1 MTGARLDFRISG
13 NLFCRFALALIRA
26 VLRMQENARH
36 TPEAVERFLDS
47 TLESVDSAE
56 ELAVGMAQRA
66 GMDED
71 DLMKIGMAIRE
82 SMVNAVVHGNQ
93 YSAHKKVR
101 VSVSR
106 SAGRFTITIADEGNG
121 FDPDTVPDPLATEN
135 LMRSSGRGIFLIRA
149 FMDEFQARRLD
160 PGMEVTMVKYL
171 DPA

>member
-1 MTGARLDFRISG
+1 MGINTGGGTETADRS
-13 NLFCRFALALIRA
+13 
-26 VLRMQENARH
+26 
-36 TPEAVERFLDS
+36 LDS

-56 ELAVGMAQRA
+56 AWAIEIAQKA
-66 GMDED
+66 GVNED
-71 DLMKIGMAIRE
+71 DLAKISMAVRE

-93 YSAHKKVR
+93 YSANKKVR
-101 VSVSR
+101 VSVTR
-106 SAGRFTITIADEGNG
+106 SAGRFTITIADEGKG

-149 FMDEFQARRLD
+149 FMDEFQVRRLE

>member
-1 MTGARLDFRISG
+1 MGINTGGGTETVD
-13 NLFCRFALALIRA
+13 
-26 VLRMQENARH
+26 
-36 TPEAVERFLDS
+36 RFLDS

-56 ELAVGMAQRA
+56 AWAIEIAQKA
-66 GMDED
+66 GVNED
-71 DLMKIGMAIRE
+71 DLAKISMAVRE

-106 SAGRFTITIADEGNG
+106 SADRFTIAIADEGNG
-121 FDPDTVPDPLATEN
+121 FDPDKLPDPLATEN

-149 FMDEFQARRLD
+149 FMDEFRVRRLE

-171 DPA
+171 SPA

>member
-1 MTGARLDFRISG
+1 MGINTGGGTDTADRL
-13 NLFCRFALALIRA
+13 
-26 VLRMQENARH
+26 
-36 TPEAVERFLDS
+36 LDS

-56 ELAVGMAQRA
+56 AWAVEIAQKA
-66 GMDED
+66 GVNED
-71 DLMKIGMAIRE
+71 DLAKISMAVRE

-121 FDPDTVPDPLATEN
+121 FDPDTLPDPLATEN

-149 FMDEFQARRLD
+149 FMDEFNVRKLD

>member
-1 MTGARLDFRISG
+1 MGINTGGGTETAD
-13 NLFCRFALALIRA
+13 
-26 VLRMQENARH
+26 
-36 TPEAVERFLDS
+36 RFLDS

-56 ELAVGMAQRA
+56 AWAIEIAQKA
-66 GMDED
+66 GVNED
-71 DLMKIGMAIRE
+71 DLAKISMAVRE

-93 YSAHKKVR
+93 YSANKKVR
-101 VSVSR
+101 VSVTR

-149 FMDEFQARRLD
+149 FMDEFQVRRLD

>member
-1 MTGARLDFRISG
+1 M
-13 NLFCRFALALIRA
+13 ALG
-26 VLRMQENARH
+26 RH
-36 TPEAVERFLDS
+36 SMGINKGGGTETADRFLDS

-56 ELAVGMAQRA
+56 AWAIEIAQKA
-66 GMDED
+66 GVNED
-71 DLMKIGMAIRE
+71 DLAKISMAVRE

-101 VSVSR
+101 VSLSK
-106 SAGRFTITIADEGNG
+106 SAGRFTITITDEGNG
-121 FDPDTVPDPLATEN
+121 FDPDTLPDPLATEN

-149 FMDEFQARRLD
+149 FMDEFQVRRLN

>member
-1 MTGARLDFRISG
+1 MGINTGGGTETADRL
-13 NLFCRFALALIRA
+13 
-26 VLRMQENARH
+26 
-36 TPEAVERFLDS
+36 LDS

-56 ELAVGMAQRA
+56 AWAIEIAQKA
-66 GMDED
+66 GVVED
-71 DLMKIGMAIRE
+71 DLAKISMAVRE

-121 FDPDTVPDPLATEN
+121 FDPDTLPDPLATEN

-149 FMDEFQARRLD
+149 FMDEFQVRRLD

>member
-1 MTGARLDFRISG
+1 MGINTGGGTETADRL
-13 NLFCRFALALIRA
+13 
-26 VLRMQENARH
+26 
-36 TPEAVERFLDS
+36 LDS

-56 ELAVGMAQRA
+56 AWATEIAQKA
-66 GMDED
+66 GVSED
-71 DLMKIGMAIRE
+71 DLAKISMAVRE

-101 VSVSR
+101 VSLSR

>member
-1 MTGARLDFRISG
+1 MGINTGGGTETADWS
-13 NLFCRFALALIRA
+13 
-26 VLRMQENARH
+26 
-36 TPEAVERFLDS
+36 LDS

-56 ELAVGMAQRA
+56 AWAIEIAQKA
-66 GMDED
+66 GVNED
-71 DLMKIGMAIRE
+71 DLAKISMAVRE

-93 YSAHKKVR
+93 YSANKKVR
-101 VSVSR
+101 VSVTR

-149 FMDEFQARRLD
+149 FMDEFQVRRLE